1 MGLRQKISLYLVSIL
16 SILALLTMV
25 MLRWQGQQ
33 KGEQLEDVEVRSDF
47 HRLMVTFQA
56 STFGLNGTLK
66 AWANRTDLYDYFV
79 DRTPRFRENELSTEA
94 LAATGVDFLVLLDLS
109 GNVLGMTEVPGAN
122 GETPATEDMKK
133 QSQTYAVHVK
143 MSPDVSGC
151 GAIKAN
157 TRIALVCFSPTFNS
171 QGKGH
176 ARGYIVIG
184 RWVND
189 ELIRQVSQVTGL
201 IFDLVDVPTQALGAT
216 PQARANNM
224 FKPDAV
230 VIVRDR
236 ESELTLRSPLVSIF
250 GQDIAE
256 IRMTWPRKFKH
267 LVDVSGKIT
276 EALVLTLIVI
286 SGGLL
291 MLLLDL
297 VVVRRLNLLRE
308 ELASIVDSERWSG
321 EVSVKGEDELAALA
335 RYARELVTI
344 VRDQVKD
351 LKNLSQTDALTGL
364 PNRRAFDERLAHI
377 LAQHARQKLSAALI
391 LMDVDHFKKYN
402 DSYGHPAG
410 DAALQ
415 KVAQC
420 LRTSLRRELDLPARV
435 GGEEFAVL
443 LQGVTAEQ
451 AFAAAE
457 NIRNNLQNLGV
468 AHAANLPVGVMTLSL
483 GVTVVTEG
491 DNVRSIYHRADE
503 ALYQAKA
510 NGRNQVSQM

>member
-1 MGLRQKISLYLVSIL
+1 MGLRRKISLYLVSIL
-16 SILALLTMV
+16 SVLALLTMT

-33 KGEQLEDVEVRSDF
+33 KGDQLEDVEARGDF

-66 AWANRTDLYDYFV
+66 SWANRSDLYDYFV
-79 DRTPRFRENELSTEA
+79 DRTPRFREDELSAET
-94 LAATGVDFLVLLDLS
+94 LAVTGVDFLVLLDLS
-109 GNVLGMTEVPGAN
+109 GRVVGMTEVPGAN
-122 GETPATEDMKK
+122 GETPATDEMKK
-133 QSQTYAVHVK
+133 QSQAYAAHLEL
-143 MSPDVSGC
+143 SPDVRGC
-151 GAIKAN
+151 GAVKAN
-157 TRIALVCFSPTFNS
+157 TQIALVCFSPTFNS
-171 QGKGH
+171 QGRGH
-176 ARGYIVIG
+176 ARGYIMIG

-189 ELIRQVSQVTGL
+189 ETIRQVSQVTGL
-201 IFDLVDVPTQALGAT
+201 VFDLVDVPTQALGAT
-216 PQARANNM
+216 PRARANNM
-224 FKPDAV
+224 FRPDAV
-230 VIVRDR
+230 GVVRDS
-236 ESELTLRSPLVSIF
+236 ESELILRSPLVSIF

-267 LVDVSGKIT
+267 LVDISSRIA
-276 EALVLTLIVI
+276 EAVVLILIVI

-297 VVVRRLNLLRE
+297 VVVRRLNLLRQ

-321 EVSVKGEDELAALA
+321 KVSVKGGDELAALA
-335 RYARELVTI
+335 RYAHELVII
-344 VRDQVKD
+344 VRNQVQD

-364 PNRRAFDERLAHI
+364 PNRRAFDERLTHI

-420 LRTSLRRELDLPARV
+420 LRTSLRRELDMPARV

-451 AFAAAE
+451 AYVAAE

-468 AHAANLPVGVMTLSL
+468 VHAANPPVGVMTLSL
-483 GVTVVTEG
+483 GVVVVTEG
-491 DNVRSIYHRADE
+491 DNVRSIYLRADE

-510 NGRNQVSQM
+510 NGRNQVNQM

>member
-1 MGLRQKISLYLVSIL
+1 LGLRRKISLYLVSIL
-16 SILALLTMV
+16 SILALLTLV
-25 MLRWQGQQ
+25 VLRWQGEQ
-33 KGEQLEDVEVRSDF
+33 KGNQLEDVEARGDF
-47 HRLMVTFQA
+47 RRLMVTFQS

-66 AWANRTDLYDYFV
+66 SWANRTDLYDYFV
-79 DRTPRFRENELSTEA
+79 DRAPQFRKDELSAEA
-94 LAATGVDFLVLLDLS
+94 LAVADVDFLVLLDLS
-109 GNVLGMTEVPGAN
+109 GGVVGMTEVPGAN
-122 GETPATEDMKK
+122 GEMPATDEMKK
-133 QSQTYAVHVK
+133 QSQTYAAHVK
-143 MSPDVSGC
+143 LSPDVSGC

-157 TRIALVCFSPTFNS
+157 TKIALVCFSPTFNS

-176 ARGYIVIG
+176 ARGYIMIG

-189 ELIRQVSQVTGL
+189 ELIRQVSRVTGL
-201 IFDLVDVPTQALGAT
+201 IFDLVDVPTQALGTT
-216 PQARANNM
+216 PRAQANNM

-230 VIVRDR
+230 VVVRDR

-267 LVDVSGKIT
+267 LVDVSRDVT
-276 EALVLTLIVI
+276 EAAVLTLILI

-308 ELASIVDSERWSG
+308 ELASIVDSQRWSG
-321 EVSVKGEDELAALA
+321 DVSVKGEDELAALA
-335 RYARELVTI
+335 RYAHELVVI
-344 VRDQVKD
+344 VRDQVQD

-364 PNRRAFDERLAHI
+364 PNRRAFDERLTHI

-402 DSYGHPAG
+402 DNYGHPAG

-443 LQGVTAEQ
+443 LEGVTAEQ
-451 AFAAAE
+451 AYAAAE
-457 NIRNNLQNLGV
+457 SIRNNLQNLGV
-468 AHAANLPVGVMTLSL
+468 VHAANPPMGVMTLSL
-483 GVTVVTEG
+483 GVAVVTAG

-503 ALYQAKA
+503 ALYQSKSS
-510 NGRNQVSQM
+510 GRNQVSQM